1 MRAARGDAA
10 GCPVRSR
17 HTAASVL
24 GNATQAAR
32 RTVQAHRNEVER
44 ARATRT
50 FLGDD
55 APAPAHR
62 YDLADDVDDALPAT
76 AHVRGLRAVEEA

>member
-24 GNATQAAR
+24 GNATMAAR
-32 RTVQAHRNEVER
+32 RTAHAHRNDVDR
-44 ARATRT
+44 ARATRA
-50 FLGDD
+50 FLGDED
-55 APAPAHR
+55 PAPAHR
-62 YDLADDVDDALPAT
+62 YDLADDVDEALPTT

>member
-1 MRAARGDAA
+1 
-10 GCPVRSR
+10 
-17 HTAASVL
+17 VL

-44 ARATRT
+44 ARATRA

-55 APAPAHR
+55 APSPAHR
-62 YDLADDVDDALPAT
+62 YDLADDVDDALPTT